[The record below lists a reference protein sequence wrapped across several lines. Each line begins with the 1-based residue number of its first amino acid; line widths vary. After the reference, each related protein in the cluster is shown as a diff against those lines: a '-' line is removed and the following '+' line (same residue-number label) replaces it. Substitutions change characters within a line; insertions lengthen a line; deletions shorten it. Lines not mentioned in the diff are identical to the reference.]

1 MTILKPP
8 CAPFLDMFG
17 LSERMQDSQGQVRTQ
32 RNALELLEVAMWVAL
47 TQHQTG
53 RKFLFEHP
61 AYASSWN
68 TQMVSLVTGLEGVM
82 LITVDLCTL
91 GMADEDE
98 RSHCRMTT
106 IMTNDSLLADAF
118 RPYRCARDHNYASA
132 GSRHSRVKTLYIQ
145 IQKNCYGNSTMK
157 TMATVKSYE
166 NEVHENYSS
175 QTTIG
180 TTRTPTSRPQSTTPK
195 TTLTSTIAWRTC
207 TEFARTAHLFHSCDC
222 LTLHI
227 LWLKF

>member
-1 MTILKPP
+1 MSFIANGLDRDLLCTTYHFSRSQARTSHNDPTNLDVTENWDATTVTGRDKLEDILRRQKPWMTILKPP

-17 LSERMQDSQGQVRTQ
+17 LNERMKDSQEQVRTQ

-61 AYASSWN
+61 ACASSWN

-98 RSHCRMTT
+98 RFQCRMTT
-106 IMTNDSLLADAF
+106 IMTNDVKGMYPAPHIHEHLATANCVHPDA
-118 RPYRCARDHNYASA
+118 
-132 GSRHSRVKTLYIQ
+132 Q
-145 IQKNCYGNSTMK
+145 
-157 TMATVKSYE
+157 
-166 NEVHENYSS
+166 HE
-175 QTTIG
+175 
-180 TTRTPTSRPQSTTPK
+180 QSG
-195 TTLTSTIAWRTC
+195 
-207 TEFARTAHLFHSCDC
+207 AHCEQWHG
-222 LTLHI
+222 HY
-227 LWLKF
+227 KAH